1 MGRYSINDIARLTG
15 IKAHT
20 IRIWEKRYGI
30 FTPERT
36 DSNIRWYSDGT
47 LKKILKV
54 AVLNNNGFKISHI
67 ADFSEAEI
75 NKQIEQ
81 INTDSSNGFENQI
94 DALLAATIDLDEQA
108 FTAVFNTL
116 KDKVEFEVIVTE
128 VFYPF
133 FIKVGTLWQIGS
145 INPAQEHFIS
155 NLIRQKML
163 VAIDQ
168 QAVPTV
174 GTTVLLFLHENE
186 LHEIGLL
193 FYNYLLR
200 KKGVNTIYLGQCVPY
215 DDLVVITR
223 TLKFDKVITSF
234 VSVQDE
240 AILTSYIHKIATVFK
255 DKELYLTGNQLNS
268 LSVDMPNNVRIL
280 KDIAALHSVV

>member
-75 NKQIEQ
+75 NKQVEQ
-81 INTDSSNGFENQI
+81 LTANSSNGFDNQI
-94 DALLAATIDLDEQA
+94 DALLAATIDLDEKA
-108 FTAVFNTL
+108 FNVIYEAL
-116 KDKVEFEVIVTE
+116 KSKVEFDVIVTE

-133 FIKVGTLWQIGS
+133 FTKVGTLWQIGS

-168 QAVPTV
+168 LPVPV
-174 GTTVLLFLHENE
+174 SENTVLLFLHENE

-200 KKGVNTIYLGQCVPY
+200 KKGVNTIYLGQCVPF
-215 DDLVVITR
+215 DDLVIITR
-223 TLKFDKVITSF
+223 TLKFNKVITSF
-234 VSVQDE
+234 ISIQDE
-240 AILTSYIHKIATVFK
+240 EMLIAYIHKIAAVFK
-255 DKELYLTGNQLNS
+255 EKQLFVTGNQLKELNLKLPPHVQFIQSINS
-268 LSVDMPNNVRIL
+268 FSSIV
-280 KDIAALHSVV
+280 